1 MFAKSKLHLCVCFIL
16 YIVALN
22 PQSDVDELN
31 LLKTNQSAL
40 QAENHNLTNLNNKLR
55 SDYKILTIQF
65 DNLTRTFT
73 VSDSKITNLTGENQ
87 KLAMQK
93 QELETR
99 KKELETQKQKLE
111 AETRNLTDQITNMEA
126 IWNKQN
132 ISRAQWSVDAYCPKE
147 NGAFRTHNSNY
158 DPTV

>member
-1 MFAKSKLHLCVCFIL
+1 MCVLFC
-16 YIVALN
+16 IVALN

-31 LLKTNQSAL
+31 HLKANQSAL

-55 SDYKILTIQF
+55 SDYKMLTVQF

-73 VSDSKITNLTGENQ
+73 ASDSKITNLTGENQ
-87 KLAMQK
+87 KLTMQK
-93 QELETR
+93 QELETQ

-111 AETRNLTDQITNMEA
+111 AQTRNLTDQITNMEA

-132 ISRAQWSVDAYCPKE
+132 ISQAQWSIDAYCPNE